1 MVPIYIFRR
10 KDGIKDSILL
20 TLMESTQE
28 YEGGLFQQ
36 IKTAPFK
43 TLATFVGEG
52 DSAKYI
58 MIPHNYFAIEHDTA
72 YIAEAGAYAKQIGA
86 KLLVFA
92 YGDNAEPIV
101 IDNAIIIRSSAYSSR
116 LRPNEIIMPAFV
128 EDIGEEFGVHIREK
142 TDVVPTIGFAGWVRF
157 NDWKQEFKYQVKI
170 WCSKLTIWFLGAPR
184 PSLQGLY
191 YRRRAIAVINRA
203 KRVTG
208 RFIMRGSYSG
218 SAKTVEADPSVIR
231 QQFIESITKADFSL
245 VVRGDGNFSLRFF
258 EVLSLGRIP
267 VFVDTDTPLPRA
279 AEIEYDSFMIRVPHD
294 KLSQLD
300 KIVGDFWETCTP
312 KQYHVM
318 QQKARQAFATKLRAD
333 RFYTDLFATL

>member
-43 TLATFVGEG
+43 ALATFVEEGE
-52 DSAKYI
+52 SAKYV
-58 MIPHNYFAIEHDTA
+58 MIPHNYFAIEHDAA
-72 YIAEAGAYAKQIGA
+72 YLAEAATYAKQIGA
-86 KLLVFA
+86 KLFVFA
-92 YGDNAEPIV
+92 YGDSAEPIV
-101 IDNAIIIRSSAYSSR
+101 IDNAIIIRSSAYSSQ
-116 LRPNEIIMPAFV
+116 LRSNEIIMPAFV
-128 EDIGEEFGVHIREK
+128 EDIGEQFGVHYREK
-142 TDVVPTIGFAGWVRF
+142 VATVPTIGFAGWVRF
-157 NDWKQEFKYQVKI
+157 NDWKQEYKYQVKI
-170 WCSKLTIWFLGAPR
+170 WCSKLAIWFLGAPQ

-191 YRRRAIAVINRA
+191 YRRQAINYVNQA

-218 SAKTVEADPSVIR
+218 SVKTVEADPIVIR
-231 QQFIESITKADFSL
+231 QQFVESITEADLSL

-279 AEIEYDSFMIRVPHD
+279 TEIEYDSFMIRVPHD

-300 KIVGDFWETCTP
+300 KIVGDFWDICSPE
-312 KQYHVM
+312 QFLSM
-318 QQKARQAFATKLRAD
+318 QQKARQAFTTKLRAD
-333 RFYTDLFATL
+333 RFFTDLFATL